1 MSVKKRSRQAELA
14 FQAQLLASVN
24 DAVCAV
30 DENNIIT
37 YWNSMAEKLFGWSAE
52 EVMEKPSLIITEP
65 GDEMIRIPQSGQYT
79 GEIPNYHKNGEMI
92 NTDVHAAVLRGR
104 NGELRGK
111 VAILRD
117 ITEKKRYESSLQR
130 REQEYLE
137 IIDSFFEGAEN
148 TTRNPKIGFTIKS
161 ANSTAVDREKI
172 NALNKAMDMRDEFL
186 SIISHELRTPI
197 TVINSAIQ
205 AMQQIYGDE
214 LPEKANSFLNMIMQ
228 NSNRQLKLVNNL
240 LDFTLLNAG
249 QFKSNKVDMDI
260 VVMSR
265 MITDSIRVYAE
276 QKGIRLS
283 FSSTMKEKIIRID
296 VEKWERILLNLLSN
310 AVKFTPKG
318 KAITVRM
325 SRKIYEGANK
335 ICVRVKDNG
344 IGIPPD
350 KKEVIFERF
359 GQVDSSLSRRAEG
372 SGIGLSI
379 TKMLVE
385 GLGGKITLESK
396 VGKGSTFTVILPD
409 EGLEEM
415 SAEKRTDGLLDDHLA
430 QAVTIEFSD
439 V

>member
-1 MSVKKRSRQAELA
+1 VHPDDIARIKNTYFHACEQK
-14 FQAQLLASVN
+14 ASKVSIEFRIET
-24 DAVCAV
+24 VGSGYIWV
-30 DENNIIT
+30 SLQIRIT
-37 YWNSMAEKLFGWSAE
+37 YNQDGEPIRFSGTHIDITKRKKAE
-52 EVMEKPSLIITEP
+52 EVL
-65 GDEMIRIPQSGQYT
+65 R
-79 GEIPNYHKNGEMI
+79 KNE
-92 NTDVHAAVLRGR
+92 
-104 NGELRGK
+104 
-111 VAILRD
+111 
-117 ITEKKRYESSLQR
+117 
-130 REQEYLE
+130 EQKEYLLKLNDE
-137 IIDSFFEGAEN
+137 LWVLTDPTEETNFISAE
-148 TTRNPKIGFTIKS
+148 
-161 ANSTAVDREKI
+161 REKI
-172 NALNKAMDMRDEFL
+172 NVLNKAMDMRDEFL

-260 VVMSR
+260 VVMTR
-265 MITDSIRVYAE
+265 LITDSIRVYAE

-283 FSSTMKEKIIRID
+283 FSSTMKAKIIRID
-296 VEKWERILLNLLSN
+296 VEEWERILLNLLSN

-325 SRKIYEGANK
+325 SLKIYEGANK